1 MKKISVEVKVG
12 LLFIAAVALFIWG
25 FNFLKGTE
33 IFGSKRIFYA
43 VYEKVEGLEPANKIK
58 VSGLNIGQVRH
69 LGFIPGTAL
78 IYAELY
84 IKSDIPI
91 PRNSIARIYST
102 DLLGGKAVEIVL
114 GDSKELAMSG
124 DTLQSEMEQSIRE
137 QVSQQVEPIQKRA
150 LALINSLDSLLVSIQ
165 SVFNPESQDNI
176 TSIFEN
182 IRIAIISIKNSA
194 TTVDSLLIKEKTR
207 VDKIMSNVEK
217 ITANL
222 RDNNDEISNVLRN
235 MSAMSDSLAASDI
248 PQTLRD
254 AQVAMENLKMISEKL
269 NSGEGT
275 MGQILTNDTL
285 YMNLQQSTENL
296 NKLLEDMR
304 LNPKRY
310 VKFSVF

>member
-1 MKKISVEVKVG
+1 MKKISVEVRVG

-102 DLLGGKAVEIVL
+102 DLLGGKAIEIVL
-114 GDSKELAMSG
+114 GDAKELAQSG
-124 DTLQSEMEQSIRE
+124 DTLRSEMEQSIRE

-150 LALINSLDSLLVSIQ
+150 LALINSLDSLLVSVQ
-165 SVFNPESQDNI
+165 TVFNPESQDNI

-194 TTVDSLLIKEKTR
+194 TTVDSLLLKEKSR

-217 ITANL
+217 ITGNL
-222 RDNNDEISNVLRN
+222 RDNNQEITNILKN
-235 MSAMSDSLAASDI
+235 MSSISDSLAASDI

-254 AQVAMENLKMISEKL
+254 AQVAMENLKLISEKL

-275 MGQILTNDTL
+275 MGQILNNDTL
-285 YMNLQQSTENL
+285 YFNLQQSTENL

>member
-1 MKKISVEVKVG
+1 MKKISVEVRVG

-25 FNFLKGTE
+25 FNFLKGTQ

-102 DLLGGKAVEIVL
+102 DLLGGKAIEIVL
-114 GDSKELAMSG
+114 GDSKELAQSG
-124 DTLQSEMEQSIRE
+124 DTLRSEMEQSIRE

-165 SVFNPESQDNI
+165 TVFNPESQDNI

-194 TTVDSLLIKEKTR
+194 TTVDSLLLKEKSR

-222 RDNNDEISNVLRN
+222 RDNNQEITNILKN
-235 MSAMSDSLAASDI
+235 MSSISDSLAASDI

-254 AQVAMENLKMISEKL
+254 AQVAMENLKLISEKL

-275 MGQILTNDTL
+275 MGQILNNDTL
-285 YMNLQQSTENL
+285 YLNLQQSTENL